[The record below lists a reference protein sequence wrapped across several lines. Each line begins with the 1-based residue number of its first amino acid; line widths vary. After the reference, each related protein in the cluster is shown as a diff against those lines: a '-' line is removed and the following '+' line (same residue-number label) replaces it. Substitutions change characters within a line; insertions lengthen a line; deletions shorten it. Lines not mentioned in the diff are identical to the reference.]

1 MPTDTPQRFRQIKV
15 SEIEERRLQSRIDT
29 DFLSARSNHE
39 ARIAKFIRIWRMWRG
54 LQTTQSNQDG
64 PAFEVPML
72 KWVTLGQWAKAMQSL
87 LGDDAEVI
95 AKPTAPSDAKSAVK
109 VGHYMTWR
117 VFDYMKGVIALTT
130 WVFRAILFGRAHAEL
145 EYVQEYYW
153 ERDTVTAAAKRF
165 KVKPTLYVSPGFTQ
179 ELDLWL
185 ADPSQPKPKPTT
197 LAEFFDSGELDWES
211 LPMGYIDYEQLS
223 YDGPRLIPLWPSDMI
238 LPAQDNVQCVD
249 DFEWKGRRRK
259 YTPQELLD
267 GERRG
272 KFQNIRDNWDKIMAH
287 AQLRQERDY
296 WYDDEKIASDEAE
309 GVDHSTVMGNRD
321 SVECWEWYMKWR
333 FLKGKQD
340 GRLENLDRRSD
351 REKEIIVKY
360 LPKVGLIVG
369 IQDLRDLMPRLKKRT
384 PFLDL
389 GIIKDGSYWTPG
401 LGELLEDLQNEA
413 SINHGL
419 MRSAGMFSA
428 GPLIFYT
435 PGGAY
440 DPNTV
445 QYEPRMHIPCAD
457 PKSVNVVKIDAD
469 MRYPEMMSQILKTFA
484 ELVTGQSDQSLGQ
497 SSDRP
502 NAPRTA
508 SGQAMLINEG
518 NVRVSLDLNMLR
530 EDINRF
536 VEYVWMLDREY
547 ADPEVFFRV
556 TDEDAAELYDNDQGF
571 GTMTAEERMH
581 PFDFDVKFATSLY
594 SREAKK
600 AAMLQLYQL
609 SLANPILQTNPR
621 ALWVLLNRVWEAF
634 GEKNFA
640 DIIPRPPEVDAPK
653 DPKEEWA
660 LLMKGEE
667 VDPNPM
673 DDDQAHI
680 LDHRKRLAVLLEEPA
695 ERKNPRVQAAA
706 VAHIVAHE
714 HQMRQKMILQVI
726 VQRALAEAQAT
737 GQPAPG
743 IAEAPA
749 PGQPQPG
756 QVPAVGPPNALAAPA
771 GPIMPSA
778 QGGPTQ

>member
-1 MPTDTPQRFRQIKV
+1 MQTPDQGTPQKFKQIIV
-15 SEIEERRLQSRIDT
+15 SEIEQGRLRDRIDM
-29 DFLSARSNHE
+29 DFQAARSNHD

-54 LQTTQSNQDG
+54 LPTTLSNDDG

-72 KWVTLGQWAKAMQSL
+72 KWITLGQWAKAMQAL

-95 AKPTAPSDAKSAVK
+95 AKPTAPSDAKDAVK

-117 VFDYMKGVIALTT
+117 VFDYMKAVIALTT
-130 WVFRAILFGRAHAEL
+130 WVFRALLFGRAHAEVVY
-145 EYVQEYYW
+145 EQEYYW
-153 ERDTVTAAAKRF
+153 ERGDVADVAKQF
-165 KVKPTLYVSPGFTQ
+165 KVKPEGLGN
-179 ELDLWL
+179 
-185 ADPSQPKPKPTT
+185 
-197 LAEFFDSGELDWES
+197 FFDAAGLDYEF
-211 LPMGYIDYEQLS
+211 LPGGRIDYEQLS
-223 YDGPRLIPLWPSDMI
+223 YDGPRLIPLWPSDII

-272 KFQNIRDNWDKIMAH
+272 KFQNIRENWDAIMAH

-296 WYDDEKIASDEAE
+296 WYDDEKLASDEAE

-340 GRLENLDRRSD
+340 GRLDNLDRRSE
-351 REKEIIVKY
+351 RETEVLVKY
-360 LPKVGLIVG
+360 LPKVGIIVG
-369 IQDLRDLMPRLKKRT
+369 IQDMRDLMPRMKKRS

-401 LGELLEDLQNEA
+401 LGELLEELQNES

-419 MRSAGMFSA
+419 MRSAGMFSV
-428 GPLIFYT
+428 GPLIFYK

-440 DPNTV
+440 DPNTTR
-445 QYEPRMHIPCAD
+445 YEPRMHIPCED

-469 MRYPEMMSQILKTFA
+469 LRYPEAMSQILKAFA

-497 SSDRP
+497 TSDRP

-547 ADPEVFFRV
+547 ADDEVFFRV
-556 TDEDAAELYDNDQGF
+556 TDEDAGELYDRDNGF
-571 GTMTAEERMH
+571 GKMTAEERMH
-581 PFDFDVKFATSLY
+581 PFDFDVKFATSIY

-634 GEKNFA
+634 GEKSFA
-640 DIIPRPPEVDAPK
+640 EIIPRPPEVDQPK
-653 DPKEEWA
+653 DPKDEWEMLA
-660 LLMKGEE
+660 KGDE
-667 VDPNPM
+667 VDPNPL
-673 DDDQAHI
+673 DDDQAHL
-680 LDHRKRLAVLLEEPA
+680 LDHRRRLQMAMEEPA
-695 ERKNPRVQAAA
+695 ERKNPRLIAAA
-706 VAHIVAHE
+706 TAHIIATE
-714 HQMRQKMILQVI
+714 HQIRQKMILQAI
-726 VQRALAEAQAT
+726 VQRAMAEAQAN
-737 GQPAPG
+737 GQPPPG
-743 IAEAPA
+743 QQLNAAPA
-749 PGQPQPG
+749 PGQPVPG
-756 QVPAVGPPNALAAPA
+756 QVPAVAPPNALAAPA
-771 GPIMPSA
+771 GPIMPSS